1 MQANKSGN
9 KEPLP
14 YILDASDRALD
25 DLLETA
31 DQESQSLNEGDAEQ
45 DGGFL
50 DKSLDDAMD
59 DDYYDDQDEFEDDAA
74 FYSESDGDG
83 DTGF

>member
-1 MQANKSGN
+1 VQANKSVN
-9 KEPLP
+9 KESLP
-14 YILDASDRALD
+14 YISDASDRALD
-25 DLLETA
+25 DLQETA
-31 DQESQSLNEGDAEQ
+31 EQESQSLNEGDTEQ
-45 DGGFL
+45 DDGFL
-50 DKSLDDAMD
+50 DNGLDDAMD

>member
-1 MQANKSGN
+1 MQANKSVN

-14 YILDASDRALD
+14 YISDASDRTLD
-25 DLLETA
+25 DLLDTA

-45 DGGFL
+45 DDGFL
-50 DKSLDDAMD
+50 DNGLDDAMD

>member
-1 MQANKSGN
+1 MNK
-9 KEPLP
+9 KPLS
-14 YILDASDRALD
+14 YISDASDTPLNE
-25 DLLETA
+25 LLETA
-31 DQESQSLNEGDAEQ
+31 EQESQSLNESDAEQ
-45 DGGFL
+45 DDGFL
-50 DKSLDDAMD
+50 DNGLDDAMD